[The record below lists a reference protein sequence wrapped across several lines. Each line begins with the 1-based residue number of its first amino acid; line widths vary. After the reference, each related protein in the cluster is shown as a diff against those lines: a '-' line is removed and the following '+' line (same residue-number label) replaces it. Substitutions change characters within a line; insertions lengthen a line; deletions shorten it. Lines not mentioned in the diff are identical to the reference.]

1 MPRIPKIPKWSGLV
15 PQDGGICR
23 GDLTAEG
30 RSNKSKEDVSYP
42 DREVTLVCVCVGRS
56 GQDVTSPKRCA
67 KNDGRSLIFP
77 SSNTSRVTFSYLIG
91 SAGTGKIIKP

>member
-30 RSNKSKEDVSYP
+30 RSNKTKEDVSYR
-42 DREVTLVCVCVGRS
+42 DREVTFGGGGGLDR
-56 GQDVTSPKRCA
+56 T
-67 KNDGRSLIFP
+67 
-77 SSNTSRVTFSYLIG
+77 
-91 SAGTGKIIKP
+91 